1 MELRHRCLRH
11 HLSPFHSWGG
21 QPRNGFH
28 KMHAESLKND
38 RNVGSNTMLERPAFP
53 RVNVRILEATVLG

>member
-1 MELRHRCLRH
+1 MFEV
-11 HLSPFHSWGG
+11 PFKSVSFLGG

-28 KMHAESLKND
+28 KMNAESLKNE

-53 RVNVRILEATVLG
+53 RVNVSAMTFKSWKPQF